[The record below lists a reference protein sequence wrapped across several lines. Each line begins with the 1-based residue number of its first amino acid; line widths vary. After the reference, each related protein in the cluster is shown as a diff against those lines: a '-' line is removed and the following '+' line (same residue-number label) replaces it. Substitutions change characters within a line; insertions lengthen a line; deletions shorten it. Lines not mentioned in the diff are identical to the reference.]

1 MPVITRPT
9 EAEYAPFFQR
19 YTSKVSEKDAFAVLE
34 QAFSDNLAFFAAI
47 PEDRWSFRYAPGKW
61 SLKESIIH
69 MIDTERIFAYRALR
83 IARNDKTPLPGFEQD
98 DYVPFYNAEQRT
110 PASIISEYKAVRTAT
125 LELFRHLTAED
136 LERTGTSSGMPIS
149 VRALAY
155 LIAGHERHHIL
166 LTKERYL
173 EEA

>member
-9 EAEYAPFFQR
+9 ESEYAPYFQR
-19 YTSKVSEKDAFAVLE
+19 YTSKISEEDAFPVLE
-34 QAFSDNLAFFAAI
+34 KALGEHVTFFEKIA
-47 PEDRWSFRYAPGKW
+47 PDRWDFRYAPGKW

-98 DYVPFYNAEQRT
+98 DYVPFYHAENRS

-125 LELFRHLTAED
+125 LELFRYLTEED
-136 LERTGTSSGMPIS
+136 LMHTGTMSGMPIS
-149 VRALAY
+149 VRALAH

-173 EEA
+173 

>member
-1 MPVITRPT
+1 MPVITRPEQT
-9 EAEYAPFFQR
+9 EYAPFFQR
-19 YTSKVSEKDAFAVLE
+19 YTSRIAEDDVFPVLE
-34 QAFSDNLAFFAAI
+34 RAFSDNLAFFAAI
-47 PEDRWSFRYAPGKW
+47 PEERWSFRYAPGKW

-98 DYVPFYNAEQRT
+98 DYVPFYNAAHRS

-125 LELFRHLTAED
+125 LELFKYLTEED
-136 LERTGTSSGMPIS
+136 LMRTGISSGMPIS

-166 LTKERYL
+166 LTKEKYL
-173 EEA
+173 KLP

>member
-9 EAEYAPFFQR
+9 ESEYAPYFQR
-19 YTSKVSEKDAFAVLE
+19 YTAKINESDAFVVLE
-34 QAFSDNLAFFAAI
+34 KALEEHVTFFEAI
-47 PEDRWSFRYAPGKW
+47 AEDRWDFRYAPGKW

-83 IARNDKTPLPGFEQD
+83 IARNDQTPLPGFEQD
-98 DYVPFYNAEQRT
+98 DYVPFYQAENRS

-125 LELFRHLTAED
+125 LELFRYLTEED
-136 LERTGTSSGMPIS
+136 LKRTGTMSGMPVS
-149 VRALAY
+149 VRALAH
-155 LIAGHERHHIL
+155 LIAGHERHHVL

-173 EEA
+173 